1 MIVSSL
7 VFAGAWLML
16 FFAFGL
22 VSTLDVVPAGIAAT
36 FVLQVTLSSLVWFVI
51 SVRLPDRR
59 QSWTDLVPGCL
70 LFGLGLSLMQLV
82 GRFYLPARFEH
93 SSQLYGSLG
102 VAAVILVWLLLLGH
116 LTVISALVNRVWFDY
131 RVDREAQAAAATA
144 SGHAGEGLT
153 APPPSP
159 APGRPTTR
167 A

>member
-1 MIVSSL
+1 
-7 VFAGAWLML
+7 ML

-131 RVDREAQAAAATA
+131 RVDREAQAAAATT
-144 SGHAGEGLT
+144 SGHAGESLT